1 MNTISPQPDPD
12 EREELAR
19 LLPGPVERDLPSGR
33 HRRIQEFVMSQ
44 IDQDPRPAEQPA
56 RPDHSA
62 RPDQSE
68 QSARPPR
75 RSSKRRPVLLASA
88 LTAVASTAAAVVVIG
103 GGGSGGAAGE
113 PGHGPAT
120 SAATSPSGRQ
130 ILLAAAGTAERA
142 PQGSGTYWHVKTTFT
157 ARDGG
162 ARTSLESW
170 TRRDGGVWWKGEK
183 TGGKV
188 VRLTS
193 STPFRLGGPE
203 VSFEQ
208 LQKLPAEPD
217 ALKSWIAASHMRNPV
232 KTSAGRPGADMRN
245 QLVFDGLVS
254 LISQLP
260 STPKVRA
267 AAFRAIASYPNV
279 TSLGTV
285 KGGQGLSFSLGG
297 GKKASLVVDPKTSR
311 ITDTDFFVSVE
322 GTRVTVPGGA
332 TITAGWTN
340 QPPK

>member
-1 MNTISPQPDPD
+1 MNTTSNRPGPN

-44 IDQDPRPAEQPA
+44 IDQDPRPAEQSEQPERSAQPA
-56 RPDHSA
+56 RPV
-62 RPDQSE
+62 
-68 QSARPPR
+68 R
-75 RSSKRRPVLLASA
+75 RASRRRPVLLASA
-88 LTAVASTAAAVVVIG
+88 LTALAGTAAAAVVIG

-113 PGHGPAT
+113 PGNGPAT
-120 SAATSPSGRQ
+120 AAATSLSGRQ

-142 PQGSGTYWHVKTTFT
+142 QQGSGTYWHVKTTST
-157 ARDGG
+157 ARAGG
-162 ARTSLESW
+162 ARTTLESW

-188 VRLTS
+188 VRLTL

-203 VSFEQ
+203 VSFAQ
-208 LQKLPAEPD
+208 LQKLPTEPD
-217 ALKSWIAASHMRNPV
+217 ALKAWIAASHMRNPV

-260 STPKVRA
+260 TTPKVRA

-285 KGGQGLSFSLGG
+285 KGGQGLSFSVGG
-297 GKKASLVVDPKTSR
+297 GEKARLVVDPKTSR
-311 ITDTDFFVSVE
+311 ITDTDFFVSVD